1 MMKSQ
6 PCALP
11 LRPSKLCRLLLFAV
25 GIKLCLLGST
35 LLEPFLAA
43 MPLTTASAPAAA
55 HNPGKQTQPEAAQ
68 AALPEVKLP
77 VSRSV
82 AYAAPAP
89 APATPA
95 APAGQPEQSGA
106 LAREALARRQ
116 EELAR
121 KEQDLRAL
129 ERDLDERLERMQ
141 ALEARLQVMLN
152 EAAEIRS
159 AKFRQVVDVMSNMK
173 ARQAASML
181 ETLDEKIA
189 VKVLAGMRG
198 RQAGEIL
205 TFVETRKAARLGEAL
220 ARMQLPLE

>member
-6 PCALP
+6 LCASP

-25 GIKLCLLGST
+25 GIKLCLLGGM

-43 MPLTTASAPAAA
+43 LPLTTAGSPASMPG
-55 HNPGKQTQPEAAQ
+55 PGKEAAVES
-68 AALPEVKLP
+68 AKTALPEVKLP

-82 AYAAPAP
+82 AYAAPAV
-89 APATPA
+89 APPTDNA
-95 APAGQPEQSGA
+95 AQPEQSGT

-129 ERDLDERLERMQ
+129 ERDLNDRLERMQ

-205 TFVETRKAARLGEAL
+205 TFVETRKAARLAEAL

>member
-1 MMKSQ
+1 M
-6 PCALP
+6 
-11 LRPSKLCRLLLFAV
+11 
-25 GIKLCLLGST
+25 

-55 HNPGKQTQPEAAQ
+55 TNSGAQTPAETAK

-82 AYAAPAP
+82 AYAAPAA
-89 APATPA
+89 APAAAPV

-116 EELAR
+116 EELSR

-141 ALEARLQVMLN
+141 ALEARLQVMLK

-159 AKFRQVVDVMSNMK
+159 DKFRQVVDVMSNMK

-205 TFVETRKAARLGEAL
+205 TFVETRKAARLAESL
-220 ARMQLPLE
+220 ARMQLPFE

>member
-6 PCALP
+6 PCASP

-25 GIKLCLLGST
+25 GIKLCLLGSM

-43 MPLTTASAPAAA
+43 VPLTTTNAPASGS
-55 HNPGKQTQPEAAQ
+55 GKETPAEAAK
-68 AALPEVKLP
+68 AALPEVKPP

-89 APATPA
+89 AA
-95 APAGQPEQSGA
+95 APAAAAQPEQSGA

-205 TFVETRKAARLGEAL
+205 TFVETRKAARLAEAL
-220 ARMQLPLE
+220 ARMQLPFE